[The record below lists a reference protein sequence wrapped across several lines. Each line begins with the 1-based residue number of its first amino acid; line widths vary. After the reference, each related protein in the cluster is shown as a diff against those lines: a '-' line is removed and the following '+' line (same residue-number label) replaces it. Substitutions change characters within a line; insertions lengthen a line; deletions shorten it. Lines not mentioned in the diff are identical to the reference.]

1 MNPFNVSKNNSPSPT
16 SYNIPSLFNP
26 DNTTSTFSVHR
37 RGNKSFCFGA
47 GRENFNRT
55 VVNRDKI
62 YSDPDN
68 PGPGYYNDLKPLGQ
82 DSVSFKLKYKLD
94 FGDYTKVAIKRGI
107 PGVGTYQDV
116 G

>member
-1 MNPFNVSKNNSPSPT
+1 
-16 SYNIPSLFNP
+16 
-26 DNTTSTFSVHR
+26 
-37 RGNKSFCFGA
+37 
-47 GRENFNRT
+47 
-55 VVNRDKI
+55 
-62 YSDPDN
+62 
-68 PGPGYYNDLKPLGQ
+68 LGQ